1 MGALRNTLMVGLI
14 LLFTASC
21 SVMSR
26 QIRAESEP
34 SVGYRTLVEEVD
46 TYMVILGGY
55 VLEMENL
62 SDETTVVILQAPL
75 GLRDEPKS
83 KDGTQGRFILS
94 YKGWLDPLV
103 YKKNRRITVAG
114 TVVGLTSEKV
124 ESCPHPCLKIENRE
138 IHLWPEY
145 YYAPGYF
152 WSGYPYH
159 PFPYYPYPH
168 HPYDWY
174 HYPWVRYP
182 WSLSPWYPYPWFP
195 YSGYW

>member
-1 MGALRNTLMVGLI
+1 MGVLRNTLMVGLI

-34 SVGYRTLVEEVD
+34 SVGYRSLVKEVD
-46 TYMVILGGY
+46 TYIGKTVILGGY
-55 VLEMENL
+55 VLETENL
-62 SDETTVVILQAPL
+62 SDKTTVVILQAPL
-75 GLRDEPKS
+75 GMRDEPKS
-83 KDGTQGRFILS
+83 KDDTEGRFIVS

-103 YKKNRRITVAG
+103 YTKNRRITVAG
-114 TVVGLTSEKV
+114 VVVGLTSEKA
-124 ESCPHPCLKIENRE
+124 ESCPHPCLKIDNRE

-145 YYAPGYF
+145 FYPPRHY
-152 WSGYPYH
+152 WSGWPWPRH
-159 PFPYYPYPH
+159 PWSPSLWYPYP
-168 HPYDWY
+168 WY
-174 HYPWVRYP
+174 RYP